1 MVARDTPTR
10 NAPPTTPLNPAGA
23 TRRRGRRTIMLV
35 LLITLALAAFGCVWM
50 GAQDARDADE

>member
-1 MVARDTPTR
+1 MAGRDTPAR
-10 NAPPTTPLNPAGA
+10 NARPATTLNPAGA
-23 TRRRGRRTIMLV
+23 TRCRGRRTIVLV

>member
-1 MVARDTPTR
+1 V
-10 NAPPTTPLNPAGA
+10 
-23 TRRRGRRTIMLV
+23 LV